1 MTISE
6 KGQSLVDD
14 FSFMEDWT
22 EKYQYLI
29 DLSKNLAPM
38 DNEFKVDDNLIKGCQ
53 SKVWL
58 KASFENELINFQ
70 ADSDAIIS
78 KGIVA
83 ILLSVL
89 NDRKPNE
96 ILNADLSFIDQIG
109 LKEHLSPNRANGLS
123 SMIKQIKLYAEKRPE
138 LLRLISVNFKCGL
151 DLCIDYINKELNIV
165 EPVVHIEWDFFNVAD
180 LISASKE
187 IEEKIESGCIEK
199 TLPAILEFNK
209 LARNNKIDAF
219 TQADVRSLLIFG
231 HKSYKLIP
239 TI

>member
-6 KGQSLVDD
+6 KGQSLVED

-38 DNEFKVDDNLIKGCQ
+38 DTKFKVEDYLIKGCQ

-123 SMIKQIKLYAEKRPE
+123 SMLKQIKFYALAYSK
-138 LLRLISVNFKCGL
+138 
-151 DLCIDYINKELNIV
+151 LN
-165 EPVVHIEWDFFNVAD
+165 
-180 LISASKE
+180 
-187 IEEKIESGCIEK
+187 
-199 TLPAILEFNK
+199 
-209 LARNNKIDAF
+209 
-219 TQADVRSLLIFG
+219 
-231 HKSYKLIP
+231 
-239 TI
+239 

>member
-6 KGQSLVDD
+6 KGQSLVED
-14 FSFMEDWT
+14 FSFMENWT

-38 DNEFKVDDNLIKGCQ
+38 EPKFKVEENIIKGCQ

-123 SMIKQIKLYAEKRPE
+123 SMLKQIKFYALAYSK
-138 LLRLISVNFKCGL
+138 
-151 DLCIDYINKELNIV
+151 LN
-165 EPVVHIEWDFFNVAD
+165 
-180 LISASKE
+180 
-187 IEEKIESGCIEK
+187 
-199 TLPAILEFNK
+199 
-209 LARNNKIDAF
+209 
-219 TQADVRSLLIFG
+219 
-231 HKSYKLIP
+231 
-239 TI
+239 

>member
-6 KGQSLVDD
+6 KGQSLVED

-38 DNEFKVDDNLIKGCQ
+38 DTKFKVEDNLIKGCQ

-96 ILNADLSFIDQIG
+96 ILNSDLSFID
-109 LKEHLSPNRANGLS
+109 
-123 SMIKQIKLYAEKRPE
+123 
-138 LLRLISVNFKCGL
+138 
-151 DLCIDYINKELNIV
+151 
-165 EPVVHIEWDFFNVAD
+165 
-180 LISASKE
+180 
-187 IEEKIESGCIEK
+187 
-199 TLPAILEFNK
+199 
-209 LARNNKIDAF
+209 
-219 TQADVRSLLIFG
+219 
-231 HKSYKLIP
+231 
-239 TI
+239 

>member
-6 KGQSLVDD
+6 KGQSLVED

-38 DNEFKVDDNLIKGCQ
+38 DTKFKVEENIIKGCQ

-109 LKEHLSPNRANGLS
+109 LKEHLSPNRANAVSYTHL
-123 SMIKQIKLYAEKRPE
+123 
-138 LLRLISVNFKCGL
+138 
-151 DLCIDYINKELNIV
+151 
-165 EPVVHIEWDFFNVAD
+165 
-180 LISASKE
+180 
-187 IEEKIESGCIEK
+187 
-199 TLPAILEFNK
+199 TLPTKA
-209 LARNNKIDAF
+209 
-219 TQADVRSLLIFG
+219 
-231 HKSYKLIP
+231 
-239 TI
+239 

>member
-6 KGQSLVDD
+6 KGQSLVED

-38 DNEFKVDDNLIKGCQ
+38 DTKFKVEDNLIKGCQ

-78 KGIVA
+78 RGIVA

-96 ILNADLSFIDQIG
+96 ILNADLSFIDKIG

-123 SMIKQIKLYAEKRPE
+123 SMLKQIKFYALAYSK
-138 LLRLISVNFKCGL
+138 
-151 DLCIDYINKELNIV
+151 LN
-165 EPVVHIEWDFFNVAD
+165 
-180 LISASKE
+180 
-187 IEEKIESGCIEK
+187 
-199 TLPAILEFNK
+199 
-209 LARNNKIDAF
+209 
-219 TQADVRSLLIFG
+219 
-231 HKSYKLIP
+231 
-239 TI
+239 

>member
-6 KGQSLVDD
+6 KGQSLVED

-38 DNEFKVDDNLIKGCQ
+38 DTKFKVEENIIKGCQ

-123 SMIKQIKLYAEKRPE
+123 SMLKQIKFYALAYSK
-138 LLRLISVNFKCGL
+138 
-151 DLCIDYINKELNIV
+151 LN
-165 EPVVHIEWDFFNVAD
+165 
-180 LISASKE
+180 
-187 IEEKIESGCIEK
+187 
-199 TLPAILEFNK
+199 
-209 LARNNKIDAF
+209 
-219 TQADVRSLLIFG
+219 
-231 HKSYKLIP
+231 
-239 TI
+239 

>member
-6 KGQSLVDD
+6 KAQSLVED

-29 DLSKNLAPM
+29 DLSKNLNPM
-38 DNEFKVDDNLIKGCQ
+38 DTKFKVEDNLIKGCQ

-58 KASFENELINFQ
+58 KASLENELINFQ

-123 SMIKQIKLYAEKRPE
+123 SMLKQIKFYALAYSK
-138 LLRLISVNFKCGL
+138 
-151 DLCIDYINKELNIV
+151 LN
-165 EPVVHIEWDFFNVAD
+165 
-180 LISASKE
+180 
-187 IEEKIESGCIEK
+187 
-199 TLPAILEFNK
+199 
-209 LARNNKIDAF
+209 
-219 TQADVRSLLIFG
+219 
-231 HKSYKLIP
+231 
-239 TI
+239 

>member
-6 KGQSLVDD
+6 KGQSLVED

-38 DNEFKVDDNLIKGCQ
+38 DTKFKVKDNLIKGCQ

-123 SMIKQIKLYAEKRPE
+123 SMLKQIKFYALAYSK
-138 LLRLISVNFKCGL
+138 
-151 DLCIDYINKELNIV
+151 LN
-165 EPVVHIEWDFFNVAD
+165 
-180 LISASKE
+180 
-187 IEEKIESGCIEK
+187 
-199 TLPAILEFNK
+199 
-209 LARNNKIDAF
+209 
-219 TQADVRSLLIFG
+219 
-231 HKSYKLIP
+231 
-239 TI
+239 

>member
-6 KGQSLVDD
+6 KGQSLVED

-38 DNEFKVDDNLIKGCQ
+38 DTKFKVEENIIKGCQ

-83 ILLSVL
+83 ILLIVL

-123 SMIKQIKLYAEKRPE
+123 SMLKQIKFYALAYSK
-138 LLRLISVNFKCGL
+138 
-151 DLCIDYINKELNIV
+151 LN
-165 EPVVHIEWDFFNVAD
+165 
-180 LISASKE
+180 
-187 IEEKIESGCIEK
+187 
-199 TLPAILEFNK
+199 
-209 LARNNKIDAF
+209 
-219 TQADVRSLLIFG
+219 
-231 HKSYKLIP
+231 
-239 TI
+239 

>member
-6 KGQSLVDD
+6 KGQSLVED
-14 FSFMEDWT
+14 FSYMEDWT

-38 DNEFKVDDNLIKGCQ
+38 EPKFKVEENIIKGCQ

-123 SMIKQIKLYAEKRPE
+123 SMLKQIKFYALAYSK
-138 LLRLISVNFKCGL
+138 
-151 DLCIDYINKELNIV
+151 LN
-165 EPVVHIEWDFFNVAD
+165 
-180 LISASKE
+180 
-187 IEEKIESGCIEK
+187 
-199 TLPAILEFNK
+199 
-209 LARNNKIDAF
+209 
-219 TQADVRSLLIFG
+219 
-231 HKSYKLIP
+231 
-239 TI
+239 

>member
-6 KGQSLVDD
+6 KGQSLVED

-29 DLSKNLAPM
+29 DLSKNLSPM
-38 DNEFKVDDNLIKGCQ
+38 DTKFKVEDNLIKGCQ

-58 KASFENELINFQ
+58 KASYENELINFQ

-123 SMIKQIKLYAEKRPE
+123 SMLKQIKFYALAYSK
-138 LLRLISVNFKCGL
+138 
-151 DLCIDYINKELNIV
+151 LN
-165 EPVVHIEWDFFNVAD
+165 
-180 LISASKE
+180 
-187 IEEKIESGCIEK
+187 
-199 TLPAILEFNK
+199 
-209 LARNNKIDAF
+209 
-219 TQADVRSLLIFG
+219 
-231 HKSYKLIP
+231 
-239 TI
+239 

>member
-6 KGQSLVDD
+6 KGQSLVED

-29 DLSKNLAPM
+29 DLSKNLPPM
-38 DNEFKVDDNLIKGCQ
+38 DVKFKVEDNLIKGCQ

-83 ILLSVL
+83 ILLSIL

-123 SMIKQIKLYAEKRPE
+123 SMLKQIKFYALAYSK
-138 LLRLISVNFKCGL
+138 
-151 DLCIDYINKELNIV
+151 LN
-165 EPVVHIEWDFFNVAD
+165 
-180 LISASKE
+180 
-187 IEEKIESGCIEK
+187 
-199 TLPAILEFNK
+199 
-209 LARNNKIDAF
+209 
-219 TQADVRSLLIFG
+219 
-231 HKSYKLIP
+231 
-239 TI
+239 

>member
-6 KGQSLVDD
+6 KGQSLVED

-38 DNEFKVDDNLIKGCQ
+38 DTKFKVEDNLIKGCQ

-123 SMIKQIKLYAEKRPE
+123 SMLKQIKFYA
-138 LLRLISVNFKCGL
+138 LA
-151 DLCIDYINKELNIV
+151 Y
-165 EPVVHIEWDFFNVAD
+165 
-180 LISASKE
+180 SKL
-187 IEEKIESGCIEK
+187 K
-199 TLPAILEFNK
+199 
-209 LARNNKIDAF
+209 
-219 TQADVRSLLIFG
+219 
-231 HKSYKLIP
+231 
-239 TI
+239 

>member
-6 KGQSLVDD
+6 KGQSLVED

-38 DNEFKVDDNLIKGCQ
+38 DTKFKVEENLIKGCQ

-123 SMIKQIKLYAEKRPE
+123 SMLKQIKFYALAYSK
-138 LLRLISVNFKCGL
+138 
-151 DLCIDYINKELNIV
+151 LN
-165 EPVVHIEWDFFNVAD
+165 
-180 LISASKE
+180 
-187 IEEKIESGCIEK
+187 
-199 TLPAILEFNK
+199 
-209 LARNNKIDAF
+209 
-219 TQADVRSLLIFG
+219 
-231 HKSYKLIP
+231 
-239 TI
+239 

>member
-6 KGQSLVDD
+6 KGQSLVED

-38 DNEFKVDDNLIKGCQ
+38 NSKFKVEDNLIKGCQ
-53 SKVWL
+53 SKDWL

-123 SMIKQIKLYAEKRPE
+123 SMLKQIKFYALAYSK
-138 LLRLISVNFKCGL
+138 
-151 DLCIDYINKELNIV
+151 LN
-165 EPVVHIEWDFFNVAD
+165 
-180 LISASKE
+180 
-187 IEEKIESGCIEK
+187 
-199 TLPAILEFNK
+199 
-209 LARNNKIDAF
+209 
-219 TQADVRSLLIFG
+219 
-231 HKSYKLIP
+231 
-239 TI
+239 